1 LNDDDAV
8 SSSDVCTNK
17 TVRLG
22 KVSDCTIAGRFFR
35 IRIVPTS
42 ARKENTVPRL
52 LIRRK
57 VAHFEQ
63 WKPGYDS
70 HLSARQK
77 AGLVEEHVLRN
88 ADDPSEVFLLFKA
101 DDFQKATEFAAS
113 DDLREKMQ
121 EAGVT
126 DKPDIYFLT

>member
-1 LNDDDAV
+1 MPHVL
-8 SSSDVCTNK
+8 
-17 TVRLG
+17 VRH
-22 KVSDCTIAGRFFR
+22 
-35 IRIVPTS
+35 
-42 ARKENTVPRL
+42 
-52 LIRRK
+52 K
-57 VAHFEQ
+57 VADFDQ

-70 HLSARQK
+70 HLSARLN

-88 ADDPSEVFLLFKA
+88 ADDPNEVFLLFRA
-101 DDFQKATEFAAS
+101 DDLQKAKEFAAS